1 MRKSIVLRESIT
13 IAASA
18 EKICSYISD
27 LSNDVHWR
35 PEVEKMEVNGAAG
48 VGQEVIEYITIY
60 RFFRVVTPTVVK
72 ALDFPNRFEVE
83 TPATHPTWVHCIRSM
98 EPQENGDVLFT
109 VQLSFSLDNLK
120 QILPFIP
127 PAWAVRMWYQPRI
140 RRYLRR
146 LKTIM
151 EMAG

>member
-1 MRKSIVLRESIT
+1 MRKTIVLRESIT
-13 IAASA
+13 IAATA
-18 EKICSYISD
+18 EKICSFISD
-27 LSNDVHWR
+27 LSNDVQWR
-35 PEVEKMEVNGAAG
+35 PEVEKMEVSGAAG
-48 VGQEVIEYITIY
+48 VGQEVIEYIRIY

-72 ALDFPNRFEVE
+72 TYDFPHRFEVE
-83 TPATHPTWVHCIRSM
+83 TPATHPTWVHCMRSM
-98 EPQENGDVLFT
+98 EPQENGYILFT

-127 PAWAVRMWYQPRI
+127 PAWAVRMWYRPRI

-151 EMAG
+151 EQVG